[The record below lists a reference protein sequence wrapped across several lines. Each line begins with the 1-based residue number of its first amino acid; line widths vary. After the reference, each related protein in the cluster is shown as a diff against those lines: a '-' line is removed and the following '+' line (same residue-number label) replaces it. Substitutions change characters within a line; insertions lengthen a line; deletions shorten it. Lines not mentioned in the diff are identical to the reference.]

1 MSYILEFKDKRKKTI
16 MIARFSNL
24 DELYN
29 CTNNFFITK
38 DYLPLITIRDNDR
51 VLKFNTVET
60 LFDNVLKIVNIR

>member
-60 LFDNVLKIVNIR
+60 LFDDVLKIVNIR